1 MILRR
6 GQGQGQGAGCADDV
20 KLHEHFLRS
29 SLRTRDP
36 DAATLFFVPVY
47 LGRLFNWFWQRPH
60 CDEEDAPEP
69 PMCRSEKVPYLSLSP
84 CRGQVA
90 TRRNLPVC
98 VEHIQVYIP
107 YDAWLCSACAT
118 EEPEQAHAA
127 L

>member
-1 MILRR
+1 M
-6 GQGQGQGAGCADDV
+6 

-29 SLRTRDP
+29 SLRTHDP

-60 CDEEDAPEP
+60 CDEEDAREP
-69 PMCRSEKVPYLSLSP
+69 PMCRSEQVQYLSLSP
-84 CRGQVA
+84 CTGQVA
-90 TRRNLPVC
+90 TRPVC
-98 VEHIQVYIP
+98 VEHIQVYTP
-107 YDAWLCSACAT
+107 YDAWLSSACAT

>member
-1 MILRR
+1 MILKR
-6 GQGQGQGAGCADDV
+6 GQGKGQGAGCADDV

-69 PMCRSEKVPYLSLSP
+69 PMCRSEQVQSVFVPLHRTGSHMAEFAGLRGTHPGVHSLQ
-84 CRGQVA
+84 CMV
-90 TRRNLPVC
+90 VFC
-98 VEHIQVYIP
+98 VRH
-107 YDAWLCSACAT
+107 
-118 EEPEQAHAA
+118 
-127 L
+127 